1 MRKKY
6 RKRGTALLVGLVLAV
21 SQPAASLLPAV
32 PACRIRPE
40 GETRK
45 PFQSPLLLVPVCC
58 LVVRLVLT
66 YRVVSVD
73 PSLTDYYTELLAV
86 VCGGLIGL
94 EREYKRRPAGFRT
107 HILICL
113 GAAMTTLTSQFLY
126 LNLHYYTDMARLGA
140 QVVAGIGFIGAGA
153 IIVTRRRRVKGLTTA
168 AGLWAAAIVGL
179 CLGGGFYEGGIFA
192 TALILAAEM
201 FLSKLE
207 YRMLD
212 NAPEVNLYME
222 YSNKTCLDNVLRLFR
237 DLNLKVLNME
247 ITRSTETETHNAC
260 ALFTLR
266 LNKRCRVEQ
275 LIPKMNATEGVVSVE
290 EL

>member
-1 MRKKY
+1 
-6 RKRGTALLVGLVLAV
+6 
-21 SQPAASLLPAV
+21 
-32 PACRIRPE
+32 
-40 GETRK
+40 
-45 PFQSPLLLVPVCC
+45 
-58 LVVRLVLT
+58 
-66 YRVVSVD
+66 
-73 PSLTDYYTELLAV
+73 
-86 VCGGLIGL
+86 
-94 EREYKRRPAGFRT
+94 
-107 HILICL
+107 
-113 GAAMTTLTSQFLY
+113 MTTLTSQFLY

-247 ITRSTETETHNAC
+247 ITRSTETETHNAWRPLYP
-260 ALFTLR
+260 AA
-266 LNKRCRVEQ
+266 EQ
-275 LIPKMNATEGVVSVE
+275 AVPGGAADPQDERHGGRGVGRGVVTAAQAGRIGE
-290 EL
+290 RL